1 MEDEEGDWERS
12 KVIEISFFRESSFS
26 NLRRFLVEFKE
37 CLSDLSVYTGKPLS
51 TLGFQ

>member
-12 KVIEISFFRESSFS
+12 EVIENSFFRESSLS
-26 NLRRFLVEFKE
+26 SLRRFLVEFKDF
-37 CLSDLSVYTGKPLS
+37 LSDLSVYTVKLLS